1 MSPDTLGI
9 MAALVVSLGTAV
21 AGAITAWKRAP
32 ADNITTLQSRLRRA
46 ERRETILDDEVEDLS
61 EWRIWARGCLRM
73 LRESL
78 VANGITP
85 PEFPPEP
92 EIRAHDDLEEATS

>member
-46 ERRETILDDEVEDLS
+46 ERREAILDDEVEDLS

-78 VANGITP
+78 VANGLTP
-85 PEFPPEP
+85 PAFPPEP
-92 EIRAHDDLEEATS
+92 DIRSHEDKKDVTP